1 MTYKQKLFRLIN
13 LFDKENRNKKIK
25 RFNFLE
31 ILIEVSFKT
40 KFEVWYSDEFNVM
53 QKISVEGFKYSKLIY
68 IGKEF
73 DQVEIRV
80 FVQNLNH
87 YSGENLCIKLIQD
100 SNTVSVKFFSISNY
114 LLYDG
119 WFFFEKKI

>member
-73 DQVEIRV
+73 DQIEIRV
-80 FVQNLNH
+80 FVQNLNR
-87 YSGENLCIKLIQD
+87 YSSENLCIKLIQD